1 MQKGRNPMRGP
12 EASGARPGR
21 VPARVSLHVAL
32 LLLGVSPAVDPLQ
45 GQEPK
50 LLVEAGVVREIR
62 AVGSTVLGSADDP
75 FNLSSAFPMVHR
87 RLDGGYVV
95 LSLHY
100 ELSSLALFD
109 EKGRFTGEL
118 GGQGD
123 GPGEHRRLVA
133 FAAHAL
139 DSVVTVDA
147 SGRFNVFG
155 PGGNFVRSGRMS
167 PIPWLVRWLKDG
179 RMIAAADSHQPSSAG
194 VPLHLMSPDGT
205 LIASFGSRPDE
216 VMDLGSSSS
225 QRRRIPIAS
234 GSGPEMRV
242 YSVGPMT
249 YRIDSWSPDG
259 ELQDSWVRRNEWFPV
274 SPGKAAVITGVHEG
288 SPGELWVAFAVA
300 DPRRFPEPEGRFSI
314 GQMNRIV
321 DTLVEVVHL
330 SAGRILARGRVAGRA
345 AGFSSAGELVTLE
358 EDEIGVVRIRLLKL
372 GIVE

>member
-1 MQKGRNPMRGP
+1 MRGP
-12 EASGARPGR
+12 EAFGARPAHVPGR
-21 VPARVSLHVAL
+21 VPLRVAL
-32 LLLGVSPAVDPLQ
+32 VLLGVSLSVDPLQ

-50 LLVEAGVVREIR
+50 LLAEAGMVRYIR
-62 AVGSTVLGSADDP
+62 AMGSTVLGSADDP

-109 EKGRFTGEL
+109 GTGRFTGEL
-118 GGQGD
+118 GGRGD

-155 PGGNFVRSGRMS
+155 PGGSFVRSGRMS
-167 PIPWLVRWLKDG
+167 PVPWLVRWMEDG

-205 LIASFGSRPDE
+205 IITSFGSRPDE
-216 VMDLGSSSS
+216 VMDPGSSSS
-225 QRRRIPIAS
+225 QRRRIPVAS
-234 GSGPEMRV
+234 GRGTDLRV
-242 YSVGPMT
+242 YSVGPTT
-249 YRIDSWSPDG
+249 YRIESWSPDG

-274 SPGKAAVITGVHEG
+274 SPGKAAVITGVHQG
-288 SPGELWVAFAVA
+288 SLGDLWVAFAVA
-300 DPRRFPEPEGRFSI
+300 DPQRFPEPEGRFSI

-321 DTLVEVVHL
+321 DTLVEVVDL
-330 SAGRILARGRVAGRA
+330 SAGRILARGRFEGRA

-358 EDEIGVVRIRLLKL
+358 EDETGVVRIRLLKL
-372 GIVE
+372 EIVE

>member
-1 MQKGRNPMRGP
+1 MRRP
-12 EASGARPGR
+12 EALGARPGR
-21 VPARVSLHVAL
+21 VPGRSSLQVAL
-32 LLLGVSPAVDPLQ
+32 ILLGLPLSVHPLQ

-50 LLVEAGVVREIR
+50 LLAEAGVVREIR
-62 AVGSTVLGSADDP
+62 VVGSTVLGSADDP
-75 FNLSSAFPMVHR
+75 FNLSSAFSMVHR

-109 EKGRFTGEL
+109 GTGRFTGEL
-118 GGQGD
+118 GGRGD

-167 PIPWLVRWLKDG
+167 PVPWLVRWLEDG
-179 RMIAAADSHQPSSAG
+179 RMIAAADSHQPRFAG

-205 LIASFGSRPDE
+205 LITSFGSGPGE
-216 VMDLGSSSS
+216 VMDPGSSSS
-225 QRRRIPIAS
+225 ERRRIPVVS
-234 GSGPEMRV
+234 GRGPELRV
-242 YSVGPMT
+242 YSVGPVT
-249 YRIDSWSPDG
+249 YRIDAWSAEG
-259 ELQDSWVRRNEWFPV
+259 ELRDSWVRRNEWFPL

-288 SPGELWVAFAVA
+288 SLGELWVAFAVA
-300 DPRRFPEPEGRFSI
+300 DPQRFPEPEGRPSI

-321 DTLVEVVHL
+321 DTFVEVVDL
-330 SAGRILARGRVAGRA
+330 SAGRILARGRFEGRA

-372 GIVE
+372 DIVE